1 MGWTDQQT
9 PPMSL
14 LELALMYCYLGAEE
28 IDTITPS
35 NRVKLVKKLLASG
48 ADLSIK
54 DSEVSGHF

>member
-1 MGWTDQQT
+1 
-9 PPMSL
+9 MSL